1 MSFKLDIHVWRRV
14 FVSVTF
20 VCVSSSSSSCSPQQ
34 QPISLECV
42 PNSILLLGATKP
54 FTLDLEEIFEQYGME
69 NIKWKNKNRNVV
81 FPSGLVDAN

>member
-1 MSFKLDIHVWRRV
+1 MSFKLDIHVWQRV

-34 QPISLECV
+34 QPISLEFV
-42 PNSILLLGATKP
+42 SNSTLLLGAPKP

-69 NIKWKNKNRNVV
+69 NGNGKYKMDK
-81 FPSGLVDAN
+81 

>member
-1 MSFKLDIHVWRRV
+1 MSFKLDIHVCRRV

-20 VCVSSSSSSCSPQQ
+20 VCVSSSSCSPQQ

-42 PNSILLLGATKP
+42 SNSILLLGATEP

-69 NIKWKNKNRNVV
+69 NGNGKYKMEK
-81 FPSGLVDAN
+81 